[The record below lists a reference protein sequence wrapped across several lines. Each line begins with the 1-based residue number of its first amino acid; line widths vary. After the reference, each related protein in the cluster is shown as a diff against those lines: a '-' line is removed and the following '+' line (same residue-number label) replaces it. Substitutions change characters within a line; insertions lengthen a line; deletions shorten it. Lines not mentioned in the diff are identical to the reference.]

1 MSNQVLALKYRPRR
15 FEDLIGQDSIS
26 TTLSLALDSNRL
38 SHAYLFSGL
47 RGSGKTST
55 ARIMAKAL
63 VCKNAPTSKP
73 CEECDGCKAANDY
86 RHMDIIEMDAASNR
100 GIDDIKD
107 LIEHTKYKP
116 TSANYKVFIIDE
128 VHMLTTQAFNAL
140 LKTLE
145 EPPPFVK
152 FILATT
158 DPLKLPATI
167 LSRTQHFRFKKI
179 SDKNVL
185 HHLTH
190 ILNLENIKYEKEA
203 LEILIR
209 SGQGSLR
216 DTLTLLDQAIIY
228 SKGEVNT
235 NAVTDMM
242 GMIDPEFMDRMFE
255 IIVHN
260 GNLNVI
266 LHELESYE
274 AGQVIDEISIYLK
287 QKMLLKDLRFDTY
300 MFDRF
305 FRILGDAKQL
315 LTLNSDGGF
324 VLILTLA
331 KLAEATQ
338 FKSIDDVIAEVQ
350 NTPTTQEKT
359 IQNNVVLEVKEDI
372 TVSPTLMEEK
382 SIEETSEPISVQESV
397 EQLSVVQEEPVF
409 IEPIMN
415 ETEIKPE
422 PLVINQQLEEIS
434 VEEKVETNLVQESSP
449 QEHEFENPFMPDNFA
464 PPFEQPEVQIEPE
477 AKIEVG
483 VNTEIKEIVPEP
495 QTIVQKEIQE
505 QVSVSPELNPLP
517 IEETKIHNEEHLDMY
532 AEVEGL
538 VFDRSYELGE
548 AFAESF
554 LFNSFENGIL
564 TIDSQANDETRKLLH
579 KNFAYIRAYIEDIFG
594 KDTEIKFNKLP
605 SKELPQSNIIET
617 PIQAAND
624 NNVGSMV
631 EDKLQGGSGCVA
643 TMGASSNPTLAQQEM
658 TINDVLNSKMVQ
670 KTIELFQP
678 ESQIR
683 VKNKI

>member
-63 VCKNAPTSKP
+63 VCQNAPTSKP
-73 CEECDGCKAANDY
+73 CDACDGCNAANNY
-86 RHMDIIEMDAASNR
+86 RHMDIVEMDAASNR

-179 SDKNVL
+179 SEKNVL
-185 HHLTH
+185 HHLIH
-190 ILNLENIKYEKEA
+190 ILNLEKIEFQKEA
-203 LEILIR
+203 LQILIR

-228 SKGEVNT
+228 SKGKINT
-235 NAVTDMM
+235 SAVTDMM
-242 GMIDPEFMDRMFE
+242 GMIDPEFMDKMFE
-255 IIVHN
+255 A
-260 GNLNVI
+260 I
-266 LHELESYE
+266 LHNRDLNTILNELESYE

-287 QKMLLKDLRFDTY
+287 QKMLVKDLRFDTF

-315 LTLNSDGGF
+315 LILNSDGGF

-338 FKSIDDVIAEVQ
+338 FKTIDDVIAQVQ
-350 NTPTTQEKT
+350 NTPVTETKSITPQITQIKKTTEE
-359 IQNNVVLEVKEDI
+359 IEEIEAVKE
-372 TVSPTLMEEK
+372 EEQK
-382 SIEETSEPISVQESV
+382 QESN
-397 EQLSVVQEEPVF
+397 EENNLKQNDFDNPF
-409 IEPIMN
+409 MPNNFSPPMN
-415 ETEIKPE
+415 EIIEYDTEIKPY
-422 PLVINQQLEEIS
+422 
-434 VEEKVETNLVQESSP
+434 ETDLN
-449 QEHEFENPFMPDNFA
+449 N
-464 PPFEQPEVQIEPE
+464 EQ
-477 AKIEVG
+477 
-483 VNTEIKEIVPEP
+483 
-495 QTIVQKEIQE
+495 
-505 QVSVSPELNPLP
+505 
-517 IEETKIHNEEHLDMY
+517 NEDFLDMY

-538 VFDRSYELGE
+538 VFDRSYALGE

-564 TIDSQANDETRKLLH
+564 TIDSQANEESRKLLH
-579 KNFAYIRAYIEDIFG
+579 KNFAYIRAYIEDVFG
-594 KDTEIKFNKLP
+594 KETEIKFNKLP
-605 SKELPQSNIIET
+605 PKELPQSNINQT
-617 PIQAAND
+617 PNEIAND
-624 NNVGSMV
+624 NHVGSMI
-631 EDKLQGGSGCVA
+631 EDELQGGSGCVA
-643 TMGASSNPTLAQQEM
+643 TMGSINEPSMAQQEM